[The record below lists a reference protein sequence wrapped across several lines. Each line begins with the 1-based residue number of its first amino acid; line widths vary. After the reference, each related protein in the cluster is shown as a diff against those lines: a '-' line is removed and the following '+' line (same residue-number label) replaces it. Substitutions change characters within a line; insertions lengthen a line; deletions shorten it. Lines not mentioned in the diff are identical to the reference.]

1 MQHSYVL
8 PNSFLKDLPAVCQR
22 YDLVT
27 AEVLDDVG
35 LNPRIIASEF
45 RLVPLA
51 SFVNLLS
58 HLYSATG
65 TIAAVAQL
73 AQQQDIARLFML
85 KPFLRQSRDFVSLLQ
100 ILGEVMP
107 AVIPGL
113 LIDIDSNEHRIALR
127 VGHTQANDFLTPQTQ
142 VFAVFYALH
151 LLKQTCVTP
160 PLPRG
165 VMLASSPFSDN
176 DLSAEDGQWLEKH
189 LGCALAFSQQDVNLT
204 FAAKYA
210 HQPIDIPPQWFVPA
224 PPASL
229 DAEALIMRSKEL
241 ISVSLPSGQ
250 LSLKTLAQQLG
261 LHPRHVQRI
270 FQAHGISF
278 QQMINEIR
286 AEHAR
291 HLLLET
297 HYDLLTISQMLGY
310 RYQNQ
315 LSNACHKWFGQAGLE
330 MRKEHHHNKMQQ
342 AKKKAHQKVG

>member
-1 MQHSYVL
+1 VQTSHVL
-8 PNSFLKDLPAVCQR
+8 PNSFLKDLPHVCQR
-22 YDLVT
+22 YDLVA

-35 LNPRIIASEF
+35 LTPSIIASEF

-51 SFVNLLS
+51 SFVQLLT
-58 HLYSATG
+58 HLYNATG

-85 KPFLRQSRDFVSLLQ
+85 KPFLRQSRDLVSLLQ
-100 ILGEVMP
+100 MLGEVMP

-113 LIDIDSNEHRIALR
+113 LINIDSNEHRIALR
-127 VGHTQANDFLTPQTQ
+127 VGHTQASEFLTPCTQ

-151 LLKQTCVTP
+151 LLKQTCVMP
-160 PLPRG
+160 PSPRG
-165 VMLASSPFSDN
+165 VMLASTPFSDSG
-176 DLSAEDGQWLEKH
+176 LTAEDAQWLEKQ

-210 HQPIDIPPQWFVPA
+210 HQPIDIPPQWFEPA

-229 DAEALIMRSKEL
+229 DGEALIMRSKEL
-241 ISVSLPSGQ
+241 ISASLPSGQ
-250 LSLKTLAQQLG
+250 LSLQTLADKLS

-270 FQAHGISF
+270 FHTHEISF
-278 QQMINEIR
+278 QQMVNEIR

-297 HYDLLTISQMLGY
+297 HYDLLTISQMLGF

-315 LSNACHKWFGQAGLE
+315 LSIACHKWFGQSGQA
-330 MRKEHHHNKMQQ
+330 MRKAHYQQ
-342 AKKKAHQKVG
+342 KVAAAKKKAHQKVG